1 MKHKV
6 ITIIRIV
13 ILLITI
19 WSLIYISG
27 WRLLLKPFFDLYA
40 AYMSTGVTGMLIFL
54 SVVKVVLAIP
64 SAVVFAW
71 SGYIVQ
77 EIVGRYGE

>member
-1 MKHKV
+1 MRHKI

-27 WRLLLKPFFDLYA
+27 WRLLLKPFFDLYT
-40 AYMSTGVTGMLIFL
+40 AYMSFGVTGMMIFL
-54 SVVKVVLAIP
+54 LVIKVVLAIP
-64 SAVVFAW
+64 SAIVFAW
-71 SGYIVQ
+71 SGYIAQ
-77 EIVGRYGE
+77 EVIRRYGE

>member
-6 ITIIRIV
+6 ITIVRIA

-27 WRLLLKPFFDLYA
+27 WQLLLKPFFEIYT
-40 AYMSTGVTGMLIFL
+40 AYMSAGVTGMMIFL
-54 SVVKVVLAIP
+54 LVVKVFLGII
-64 SAVVFAW
+64 SAFVFAW

-77 EIVGRYGE
+77 EIIGIYGE

>member
-1 MKHKV
+1 MRHKV
-6 ITIIRIV
+6 ITIVRIA

-27 WRLLLKPFFDLYA
+27 WQLLLKPFFHLYA
-40 AYMSTGVTGMLIFL
+40 AYMSTGITGMMIFL
-54 SVVKVVLAIP
+54 LVVKVVFAIP

-71 SGYIVQ
+71 SGYVTQ
-77 EIVGRYGE
+77 EIIGIYGE

>member
-1 MKHKV
+1 MRHKV
-6 ITIIRIV
+6 ITIVRIV

-27 WRLLLKPFFDLYA
+27 WQLLLKPFFDLYA
-40 AYMSTGVTGMLIFL
+40 AYMSTSVTGMLVFL
-54 SVVKVVLAIP
+54 SIVKVILAIP

-77 EIVGRYGE
+77 EIIGRYGE

>member
-1 MKHKV
+1 MRHKV
-6 ITIIRIV
+6 ITIVRIV

-27 WRLLLKPFFDLYA
+27 WQLLLKPFFHLYA
-40 AYMSTGVTGMLIFL
+40 AYMSTGITGMMIFL
-54 SVVKVVLAIP
+54 LVIKVVLAIP

-71 SGYIVQ
+71 SGYVIQ
-77 EIVGRYGE
+77 EIIGIYGE

>member
-27 WRLLLKPFFDLYA
+27 WQLLLKPFFDLYA
-40 AYMSTGVTGMLIFL
+40 AYMSSGVTGMMIFL
-54 SVVKVVLAIP
+54 LVVKVVLAIP

-71 SGYIVQ
+71 SGYVVQ
-77 EIVGRYGE
+77 EIIGRYWE

>member
-1 MKHKV
+1 MRHKV
-6 ITIIRIV
+6 ITIVRIV

-27 WRLLLKPFFDLYA
+27 WQLLLKPFFDLYA
-40 AYMSTGVTGMLIFL
+40 VYMSTSVTGMLVFL
-54 SVVKVVLAIP
+54 SIVKVILAIP

-77 EIVGRYGE
+77 EIIGRYGE

>member
-1 MKHKV
+1 MRHKV
-6 ITIIRIV
+6 ITIVRIV

-27 WRLLLKPFFDLYA
+27 WQLLLKPFFHLYA
-40 AYMSTGVTGMLIFL
+40 AYMSTGITGMMIFL
-54 SVVKVVLAIP
+54 LVVKVILAIP

-71 SGYIVQ
+71 SGYVTQ
-77 EIVGRYGE
+77 EIIGIYGE

>member
-1 MKHKV
+1 MRHKV
-6 ITIIRIV
+6 ITIVRIV

-27 WRLLLKPFFDLYA
+27 WNLLLKPFFDLYA
-40 AYMSTGVTGMLIFL
+40 AYISSSITGMMIFKL
-54 SVVKVVLAIP
+54 VIKVVLAIP
-64 SAVVFAW
+64 SAVIFAW

-77 EIVGRYGE
+77 EIIGRYGE

>member
-1 MKHKV
+1 MKHKI
-6 ITIIRIV
+6 ITIIRIA

-27 WRLLLKPFFDLYA
+27 WQLLLKPFFDLYA

>member
-1 MKHKV
+1 MRHKV
-6 ITIIRIV
+6 ITIVRIA

-27 WRLLLKPFFDLYA
+27 WQLLLKPFFHLYA
-40 AYMSTGVTGMLIFL
+40 AYMSTGITGMMIFL
-54 SVVKVVLAIP
+54 LVVKVVLAIP

-71 SGYIVQ
+71 SGYVTQ
-77 EIVGRYGE
+77 EIIGIYGK